1 MYMYGTLLSSE
12 VSASGDSRRP
22 TSKRGT
28 VGATTRRRET
38 TTLLSYPPSADL
50 TNTSSAGPGMSKT
63 YSKLVAEV
71 PDGFVDAWLTGHG
84 EDSP

>member
-22 TSKRGT
+22 TRYCRSYHP
-28 VGATTRRRET
+28 TTGDDLRPY
-38 TTLLSYPPSADL
+38 YPPSADL
-50 TNTSSAGPGMSKT
+50 TNTSSAGTRMSKT

-84 EDSP
+84 GESP

>member
-1 MYMYGTLLSSE
+1 MYGTLLSSE
-12 VSASGDSRRP
+12 VSASADSRRP

-28 VGATTRRRET
+28 VGATTRRRERRPY
-38 TTLLSYPPSADL
+38 YPPSADL
-50 TNTSSAGPGMSKT
+50 TNTSSAGTRMSKT

-84 EDSP
+84 EESP

>member
-1 MYMYGTLLSSE
+1 MYGTLLSSE
-12 VSASGDSRRP
+12 VSASADSRRP

-38 TTLLSYPPSADL
+38 TTDYYPPSADL
-50 TNTSSAGPGMSKT
+50 TNTSSAGTRMSKT

-71 PDGFVDAWLTGHG
+71 PDGFVDAWLTGYGG
-84 EDSP
+84 ESP

>member
-1 MYMYGTLLSSE
+1 MYGTLLSSE
-12 VSASGDSRRP
+12 VSASADSRRP

-38 TTLLSYPPSADL
+38 ICDL
-50 TNTSSAGPGMSKT
+50 TILRPLTSPTRPPRGTGMSKT

-84 EDSP
+84 EESP